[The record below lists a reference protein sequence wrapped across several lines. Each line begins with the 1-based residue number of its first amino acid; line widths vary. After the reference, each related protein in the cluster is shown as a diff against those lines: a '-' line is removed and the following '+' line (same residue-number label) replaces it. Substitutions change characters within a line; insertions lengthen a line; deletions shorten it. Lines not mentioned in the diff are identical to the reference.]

1 VTHHIVGGPERKTS
15 LSMKDVV
22 HVRLGDSN
30 QPSQPALGKFA
41 VANSFSK
48 KGDKSLLEVP

>member
-1 VTHHIVGGPERKTS
+1 
-15 LSMKDVV
+15 MKDVV